1 MTKGN
6 ECGIIEKILREM
18 EMVLV
23 KAGLEL
29 KKIMPETDGVN
40 PVFSFSIVSF
50 LTVEDW
56 FSKSVFFL
64 GKAQVEKKIKTKY
77 KGTAYEEK
85 SVFNVGKR

>member
-40 PVFSFSIVSF
+40 PVFPFSIVSF
-50 LTVEDW
+50 LTVED
-56 FSKSVFFL
+56 
-64 GKAQVEKKIKTKY
+64 
-77 KGTAYEEK
+77 
-85 SVFNVGKR
+85 